1 MCKPIV
7 CALYLAVFVGCGV
20 PEPSS
25 SVGNSEEA
33 LQPSPEIA
41 PTGKGATPFSP
52 FARPGSGGGST
63 SNGIFY
69 HGGPVM
75 TSGSAAYY
83 IWYGNWSGNTAVGIL
98 TDLANSIGGSPYFN
112 INSGYYQSSTTKL
125 YVANSVAYGGSTTDN
140 YSRGKSL
147 SDSAI
152 RGVVSDAIT
161 SARLP
166 NDTNGVYFVMTSA
179 DVTAT
184 SGLAR
189 TAWPPSFRTS
199 WKRAR
204 PTRSSMA
211 GMTRGALKTPTSV
224 RGHLARLARPLTAPQ
239 PT

>member
-1 MCKPIV
+1 MR
-7 CALYLAVFVGCGV
+7 
-20 PEPSS
+20 
-25 SVGNSEEA
+25 GNA
-33 LQPSPEIA
+33 
-41 PTGKGATPFSP
+41 GKAGNQ
-52 FARPGSGGGST
+52 SGIS
-63 SNGIFY
+63 Y

-75 TSGSAAYY
+75 LGTVNVYY
-83 IWYGNWSGNTAVGIL
+83 IWYGNWSGNNAPTIL
-98 TDLANSIGGSPYFN
+98 SNLAENIGGYPYFN

-140 YSRGKSL
+140 YSCGKSL